1 MDEQLLPKHSSGING
16 SLRETHSLRDSLV
29 AIETLQSGASNP
41 VEPEPKRI
49 EEARELF
56 RLILPVMGTTMLE
69 FLPGFVS
76 ILLAGNIGG
85 ANSQHYVD
93 AAAISVMLL
102 NVTAQSLGLG
112 LASALDTLCSQAYG
126 AKRIDKIGIYF
137 QTGVVVLSIALIP
150 MLVVNSFAEPI
161 LNFLGQHTNVTYLTR
176 DFSRLMLPGLPFLF
190 LYELVRKVM
199 QCQNVVKP
207 LVVIA
212 VIGNLVNLGAGYGLA
227 YHTSMGFNGIAVAR
241 SLGNITLTFLLVPY
255 FMWRPHQLRDWWGH
269 GWNIK
274 AAMNYV
280 NLFVRIG
287 CPGMV
292 MMAVEVWAFE
302 ILAILAGN
310 LPDSVVA
317 LSTHAVLMNITAIA
331 YTAFMGVAV
340 AACIRVGN
348 CLGADQPKK
357 AKMACYLALAITV
370 GISAVFA
377 VLLFS
382 LNDAIPPLFLND
394 DESIDLASYIMVF
407 WSPFVIPDGL
417 NAVMQG
423 VFRGAGKQKQAA
435 ITNVIGYYGVGIPLG
450 AILAFTAH
458 MGVDGLWWGIGV
470 GIAATWL
477 SLTFLM
483 MTYWRWDKL
492 AIEAR
497 QRTAQ

>member
-1 MDEQLLPKHSSGING
+1 MDEKLIPKEASDPSESLLETNL
-16 SLRETHSLRDSLV
+16 LRNSVV
-29 AIETLQSGASNP
+29 AIETLRSDP
-41 VEPEPKRI
+41 DEPDPKPMVEV
-49 EEARELF
+49 RELLK
-56 RLILPVMGTTMLE
+56 LILPVTGTTVLE

-76 ILLAGNIGG
+76 ILLAGNMGG
-85 ANSQHYVD
+85 PNAQHYVD
-93 AAAISVMLL
+93 AATISVMLL

-137 QTGVVVLSIALIP
+137 QTGVAVLSIALIP

-161 LNFLGQHTNVTYLTR
+161 LNLLGQHTNVTYLTR

-317 LSTHAVLMNITAIA
+317 LSTHAVLMNVNIIL
-331 YTAFMGVAV
+331 YTTFYGIAV
-340 AACIRVGN
+340 AASIQVGN
-348 CLGADQPKK
+348 CLGANQPKK
-357 AKMACYLALAITV
+357 AKMACYLALGITLGV
-370 GISAVFA
+370 SVMFA

-382 LNDAIPPLFLND
+382 LSNYIPCLFLDD
-394 DESIDLASYIMVF
+394 DESIDLASKIMAM
-407 WSPFVIPDGL
+407 WSPLEIADGL

-423 VFRGAGKQKQAA
+423 IFRGAGKQKPAA
-435 ITNVIGYYGVGIPLG
+435 IANVIGYYGGGIPLG
-450 AILAFTAH
+450 AILAFVAD
-458 MGVDGLWWGIGV
+458 MGVEGLWWGIGF
-470 GIAATWL
+470 GIAVTLL
-477 SLTFLM
+477 SLSFLM
-483 MTYWRWDKL
+483 TNYWHWDQL
-492 AIEAR
+492 ASTAR